1 MRTVTQRVREASV
14 TVEGDVVG
22 RIDAGLLIL
31 LGVERGDTE
40 KDATVL
46 ANKLAG
52 LRIFRSDAKP
62 MDRSVVDVG
71 GSALVV
77 SQFTLAGSVR
87 KGRRP
92 GFERAEDPPRA
103 EALYQFFCDAVRSL
117 GVPVQTGRFGA
128 HMDVRLSNDGPVT
141 MLVDCRNGSI
151 IE

>member
-14 TVEGDVVG
+14 TVDGEVVG
-22 RIDAGLLIL
+22 RIDAGMLIL
-31 LGVERGDTE
+31 LGVERGDSE
-40 KDATVL
+40 RDATVL

-52 LRIFRSDAKP
+52 LRIFRSDTKP
-62 MDRSVVDVG
+62 MDRSLGDLA

-92 GFERAEDPPRA
+92 GFDRAEDPPRA
-103 EALYQFFCDAVRSL
+103 EALYRFFCDALRSV

-128 HMDVRLSNDGPVT
+128 HMDVHLLNDGPVT
-141 MLVDCRNGSI
+141 FVIDCREGAI

>member
-1 MRTVTQRVREASV
+1 MRSVTQRVREASV
-14 TVEGDVVG
+14 TVDGEIVG
-22 RIDAGLLIL
+22 AIGAGLLVL

-40 KDATVL
+40 RDAEVL
-46 ANKLAG
+46 AQKLAG
-52 LRIFRSDAKP
+52 LRIFASERKP
-62 MDRSVVDVG
+62 MDRALADIG
-71 GSALVV
+71 GAALVV

-103 EALYQFFCDAVRSL
+103 EALYLYFVYQLRTL

-128 HMDVRLSNDGPVT
+128 HMDVRLLNDGPVT
-141 MLVDCRNGSI
+141 MLVDVRDGAI

>member
-1 MRTVTQRVREASV
+1 MRSVTQRVAQASV
-14 TVEGDVVG
+14 TVDGEVVG
-22 RIDAGLLIL
+22 QIDAGLLIL

-40 KDATVL
+40 RDATVL

-62 MDRSVVDVG
+62 MDRSLTDVG

-77 SQFTLAGSVR
+77 SQFTLAASVR

-103 EALYQFFCDAVRSL
+103 EALYEFFCDAMRSL
-117 GVPVQTGRFGA
+117 AIPVQTGRFGA

-141 MLVDCRNGSI
+141 ILIDCRDGLI

>member
-14 TVEGDVVG
+14 TVEGDVIG